1 MQLFGD
7 TAEEALAGLRFVRIY
22 IVTQTRLIKFLTALA
37 LEETT
42 HVMKAEF
49 RGRYVGT
56 MSLPCTKRYVVG
68 PKVAL

>member
-1 MQLFGD
+1 
-7 TAEEALAGLRFVRIY
+7 
-22 IVTQTRLIKFLTALA
+22 LIEFLTALA